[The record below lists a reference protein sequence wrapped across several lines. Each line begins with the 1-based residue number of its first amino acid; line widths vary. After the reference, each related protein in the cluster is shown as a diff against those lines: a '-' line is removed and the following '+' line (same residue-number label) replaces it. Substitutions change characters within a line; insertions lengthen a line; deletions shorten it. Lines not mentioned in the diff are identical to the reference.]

1 MKAPMSITNARSQAL
16 FERASKYVP
25 GAVNTCR
32 RKIQPPIAVDH
43 ARGAYFWDLDGNRYI
58 DYHGAYGAIFIGHGD
73 PRVIDRVTQEISKR
87 TLTGVGITETEAAL
101 AQRIV
106 QALPSA
112 EQALICNTGSEA
124 TFYAI
129 RLARGV
135 TGRQKILKFQ
145 GCYHGYHD
153 SVAMNNQSTREMLG
167 RPDPHSLGM
176 LKAVVDETLVARYND
191 LEDVKRVIAG
201 SEKEIAA
208 IIIEPIAHNSPGI
221 LPKAGFIEGLRSI
234 CNEIGSLLIFDEVI
248 TGFRHGLGG
257 FQTIINVMPDITA
270 VGKALG
276 NGFPVAAIAGRRE
289 LMEQFNTHPH
299 GKIMFAGT
307 YNGNAVAAAAG
318 LSVVEILQDPAIYE
332 HVFKLGAIMREGLT
346 DILKR
351 RGVTGYVSG
360 FGSIYVLNFMEGPL
374 ESYEDV
380 LRNDAGRQIRYRQEL
395 IKRGVFEM
403 PERGGRNHISAAHS
417 ESDITQ
423 TLEIAEEA
431 LVAATV

>member
-1 MKAPMSITNARSQAL
+1 
-16 FERASKYVP
+16 
-25 GAVNTCR
+25 
-32 RKIQPPIAVDH
+32 
-43 ARGAYFWDLDGNRYI
+43 
-58 DYHGAYGAIFIGHGD
+58 
-73 PRVIDRVTQEISKR
+73 
-87 TLTGVGITETEAAL
+87 
-101 AQRIV
+101 
-106 QALPSA
+106 
-112 EQALICNTGSEA
+112 
-124 TFYAI
+124 
-129 RLARGV
+129 
-135 TGRQKILKFQ
+135 
-145 GCYHGYHD
+145 
-153 SVAMNNQSTREMLG
+153 
-167 RPDPHSLGM
+167 
-176 LKAVVDETLVARYND
+176 
-191 LEDVKRVIAG
+191 
-201 SEKEIAA
+201 
-208 IIIEPIAHNSPGI
+208 